1 MMSNLPK
8 DLVEEIL
15 SRVPAAALRRLR
27 STCKEWNAL
36 LDDKNSLKNILV
48 SGELNLID
56 PFYKSEVDISNI
68 YHCNGLLLCTTK
80 DKTKL
85 VIWNPCTGQTKWIEP
100 RDEDYHKCENLCDKF
115 GMLYDKYVLGYE
127 TNTSSPSYKILRVL
141 FCQHIFKMEIYEV
154 NSNSWRVL
162 DVTPDWYIRS
172 CGVALKENTYWFG
185 KKKEPQFNDQALIS
199 FNYTSERFACLCIPV
214 RNDYGKVQLS
224 SIREEKLSLLYMMF
238 HPFQIEIWVTDEI
251 KPDSVSWSKFF
262 TVDMMKLQGTQTFPS
277 HMNFIIEEE
286 QKVAMFCVV
295 KMKKGKLTNMVY
307 IVGEDELR
315 EEEDFGES
323 SITSPCPIMFSYVP
337 SLVQI

>member
-1 MMSNLPK
+1 MMMSNLPK

-27 STCKEWNAL
+27 STWCIPW
-36 LDDKNSLKNILV
+36 S
-48 SGELNLID
+48 S
-56 PFYKSEVDISNI
+56 ISM
-68 YHCNGLLLCTTK
+68 
-80 DKTKL
+80 
-85 VIWNPCTGQTKWIEP
+85 EF
-100 RDEDYHKCENLCDKF
+100 F

-172 CGVALKENTYWFG
+172 CGVALKENTYWF
-185 KKKEPQFNDQALIS
+185 
-199 FNYTSERFACLCIPV
+199 V